1 MCHTKAHLAKLRFS
15 TPTACSSHGP
25 HGQRLDHSLI
35 QVLAECPVVPR
46 KRGDKQSCEEPSN
59 SFLHLPSYLVRNF
72 LETVSHPDFSQA
84 CCFLP
89 TFLLPPS
96 IQLLS
101 SVWLFAACQACLSI
115 TNSRSLLKLISI
127 KSVMPSNIASSVISF
142 SSCLQPCPAS
152 GSFSM
157 SQFFASGGQSIGGSF
172 SFSISPSNEYS
183 GLISFRIDWFYL
195 LAVQGTLMSLLQLA
209 ELLSIQSINLYLLS
223 VNWY

>member
-101 SVWLFAACQACLSI
+101 SVWLFAACQASQSI

-142 SSCLQPCPAS
+142 SSCLQPFPAS
-152 GSFSM
+152 RSFQM
-157 SQFFASGGQSIGGSF
+157 SQFFASGGQSIGVSA
-172 SFSISPSNEYS
+172 S
-183 GLISFRIDWFYL
+183 
-195 LAVQGTLMSLLQLA
+195 T
-209 ELLSIQSINLYLLS
+209 S
-223 VNWY
+223 VLPMNI

>member
-15 TPTACSSHGP
+15 TLTACSSHGP

-101 SVWLFAACQACLSI
+101 SVWLFTACQASLSI

-127 KSVMPSNIASSVISF
+127 ELMMLSDHLILCHPFLLSTLYSI
-142 SSCLQPCPAS
+142 PAS
-152 GSFSM
+152 GSFPM
-157 SQFFASGGQSIGGSF
+157 SWLFASGGQYIGVSASVLPMKIQGWF
-172 SFSISPSNEYS
+172 PLELT
-183 GLISFRIDWFYL
+183 GLIS
-195 LAVQGTLMSLLQLA
+195 
-209 ELLSIQSINLYLLS
+209 LLSKGLS
-223 VNWY
+223 RVFSSATVQKHQFFGA